1 MLKAP
6 VQTAVIGVGNILF
19 CDDGLGVYASQVL
32 AKNYDFS
39 PAVDVLDG
47 GTLGMNL
54 LSYFQ
59 RYERVI
65 VLDAI
70 SVSDDSP
77 PGTVYSMPATA
88 LQAMGAY
95 RQTAHEVEVL
105 QTLEMGALAGGMAD
119 IQIVAM
125 VPEDI
130 ESVKMGLTDSVETHL
145 PNLIESI
152 LQQLAQW
159 SITATPKPS
168 PHALTQVVRGYQ
180 SLSTVNESTF

>member
-1 MLKAP
+1 ME
-6 VQTAVIGVGNILF
+6 TAAKIAIIGVGNILF
-19 CDDGLGVYASQVL
+19 RDDGLGIYASQFL
-32 AKNYDFS
+32 AENVDFS
-39 PAVDVLDG
+39 PKVDVIDG

-59 RYERVI
+59 QYERVI
-65 VLDAI
+65 VLDAL

-77 PGTVYSMPATA
+77 PGTVYSMPATE

-105 QTLEMGALAGGMAD
+105 QTLEMGALAGGMAE

-130 ESVKMGLTDSVETHL
+130 DSVAIGLTEAVENSL
-145 PNLIESI
+145 PHLIETGVE
-152 LQQLAQW
+152 QLRQW
-159 SITATPKPS
+159 DIAVTSKQIRYDLTRIIENYQTLNHFKTTACS
-168 PHALTQVVRGYQ
+168 
-180 SLSTVNESTF
+180 